1 MVFSTSESCPSSYVT
16 WHQSHVPL
24 TSVFS
29 THKSSALCLDLVSQ
43 RRDVEMPLWKQCGVF
58 VAFTSWT
65 SLSPLTGHNFPN
77 SVCLGGSVPLHD
89 CFIFYPPFSVV
100 ISEEI
105 SSARPSI
112 IPSLLKFLSKIQCII
127 LSDDKISPILSDGS
141 LFYLFLV
148 ESWQAAISFDC
159 FLLFWHKKFWL
170 FLPQD
175 CYQLLGQLN
184 GESWKANISKWVHVN
199 TSHFTPTSF
208 PLPILYPL
216 SPTRNPSF
224 QGHPYAY
231 FLLSPTIHRKQFKN
245 CNLKSTTDNKLF
257 RKVQNLF

>member
-1 MVFSTSESCPSSYVT
+1 MFLCLAPESPGWVCSDFLESHPKQSQWDSDLRGIGTEDFMFTSSWSSPPQNLGPSSYVT

-43 RRDVEMPLWKQCGVF
+43 RRDVEMPLWKHSGVF

-77 SVCLGGSVPLHD
+77 SVCLSGSVPSHD

-105 SSARPSI
+105 SSVRPSI

-127 LSDDKISPILSDGS
+127 LSDDKISPNLSDGS

-148 ESWQAAISFDC
+148 ES
-159 FLLFWHKKFWL
+159 
-170 FLPQD
+170 
-175 CYQLLGQLN
+175 
-184 GESWKANISKWVHVN
+184 
-199 TSHFTPTSF
+199 
-208 PLPILYPL
+208 
-216 SPTRNPSF
+216 
-224 QGHPYAY
+224 
-231 FLLSPTIHRKQFKN
+231 
-245 CNLKSTTDNKLF
+245 
-257 RKVQNLF
+257 